1 MISNTASI
9 AAMQTISVI
18 IADDMP
24 RVRQDLRTVLLLAGQ
39 AFGTPVEILGEAENG
54 RQAVEKVISLQPD
67 VILMDL
73 EMPVLDGYRAT
84 KEIKAAFPSTRVI
97 VLTVHDDPAYRMKAL
112 QAGADD
118 FLVKGV
124 PVAEIICKINSL
136 AQKGEPS

>member
-1 MISNTASI
+1 MISSKASI
-9 AAMQTISVI
+9 PAMHTISVI

-24 RVRQDLRTVLLLAGQ
+24 RVRHDLRTVLLLAGQ
-39 AFGTPVEILGEAENG
+39 AAGAPVEILGEAENG

-73 EMPVLDGYRAT
+73 EMPDLDGYRAT

-97 VLTVHDDPAYRMKAL
+97 VLTVHDDPTDRMKAL

-124 PVAEIICKINSL
+124 PVAEIIRKINCL
-136 AQKGEPS
+136 AKKGEPS

>member
-1 MISNTASI
+1 
-9 AAMQTISVI
+9 MQTISVI

-24 RVRQDLRTVLLLAGQ
+24 HVRQDLRTILLLAGQ
-39 AFGTPVEILGEAENG
+39 AAGTPLEVLGEAENG

-97 VLTVHDDPAYRMKAL
+97 VLTVHDNPTDRSKAL

-124 PVAEIICKINSL
+124 PVAEIIHKISL
-136 AQKGEPS
+136 VIHKGEPS

>member
-1 MISNTASI
+1 
-9 AAMQTISVI
+9 MQTISLI

-24 RVRQDLRTVLLLAGQ
+24 HVRQDLRTVLQLAGQ
-39 AFGTPVEILGEAENG
+39 AAGIPLEVLGEAENG
-54 RQAVEKVISLQPD
+54 RQAVETVISLQPD

-84 KEIKAAFPSTRVI
+84 QEIKAAFPSTRVI
-97 VLTVHDDPAYRMKAL
+97 VLTVHDNPADRAKAL

-124 PVAEIICKINSL
+124 PVAEIIHKISL
-136 AQKGEPS
+136 VSHKGEPS

>member
-1 MISNTASI
+1 MTSSKASI
-9 AAMQTISVI
+9 AAMHTISVI

-24 RVRQDLRTVLLLAGQ
+24 HVRQDLRTVLQLAGQ
-39 AFGTPVEILGEAENG
+39 AAGTPVEILGEAENG

-97 VLTVHDDPAYRMKAL
+97 VLTVHDNPTDRTKAL

-124 PVAEIICKINSL
+124 PVAEIIHKISL
-136 AQKGEPS
+136 LTHQGDPS